1 MNLVN
6 IGLADLGADVIHFS
20 SSNDSQLYPPNHILM
35 DQNDVITNKSSTS
48 GIADR
53 DSLNISSSV
62 SKKLR
67 SNTHISRLLGSSAG
81 MTTRLTLKPSKSKSH
96 RMRSH
101 SSSHGRSCISSKKM
115 ANNFSI
121 YLLYQLA
128 TA

>member
-35 DQNDVITNKSSTS
+35 DQNDVITNRSSTS

-62 SKKLR
+62 WKKLKSSTR
-67 SNTHISRLLGSSAG
+67 ISQPWGSSAG
-81 MTTRLTLKPSKSKSH
+81 MTTRLTLKPLKSKSH

-101 SSSHGRSCISSKKM
+101 SSSRGLSSISSKKM